1 MSRFLQLV
9 LDMFDGATTKALQG
23 FGTDNRPSPQKRKP
37 RQPKRLKPQS
47 LMGGLHSDANLLL
60 PAPAMHGPHMPS
72 EPLGQVLPKA
82 HYAHPRATRRIQ
94 LGTTDV
100 AYAFRR
106 GKRRTIGMAIGPDGL
121 EVSAPRWVTLGEVE
135 SALHEKADW
144 IARKLVEMQERQQQL
159 GAARIV
165 WADGVVLPY
174 LGDQLK
180 VVLDSTTTLKKN
192 SAQFEVAPQRSDG
205 EALAFDLSAEAG
217 AKESVQQ
224 AAQENEGKG
233 LAMQASSP
241 LLHTLRLGLPL
252 NAEPQQIRDAVQAW
266 LMRQAKALFVER
278 LNHFAPQLGVQW
290 QSVSLSS
297 AATRWGSASAN
308 GAIRLNWRLVHHK
321 RDVIDYVVAHE
332 LSHLRVMDHS
342 PRFWETV
349 QSIMPDYAQRR
360 RVLKDEPLPPWS

>member
-82 HYAHPRATRRIQ
+82 HYAHPRANRRIQ

-180 VVLDSTTTLKKN
+180 VVLDSTSTLKKN
-192 SAQFEVAPQRSDG
+192 SAQFESAQQQHVGDAS
-205 EALAFDLSAEAG
+205 ALCADAQESLQEG
-217 AKESVQQ
+217 A
-224 AAQENEGKG
+224 AAQ
-233 LAMQASSP
+233 ASES

-252 NAEPQQIRDAVQAW
+252 SAEPQQIRDAVQAW

-290 QSVSLSS
+290 QRVSLSS

-349 QSIMPDYAQRR
+349 QSVMPDYAQRR

>member
-23 FGTDNRPSPQKRKP
+23 LGADKRPSSKKRQP
-37 RQPKRLKPQS
+37 RQPKRLKPQR
-47 LMGGLHSDANLLL
+47 LMGGLHRDANAL
-60 PAPAMHGPHMPS
+60 PPTPAFHGPHMPS

-106 GKRRTIGMAIGPDGL
+106 GKRRTIGMAVGPDGL

-165 WADGVVLPY
+165 WVDGVVLPY

-180 VVLDSTTTLKKN
+180 VVLDSSSMLKKN
-192 SAQFEVAPQRSDG
+192 SAQFEPAQQIQVGD
-205 EALAFDLSAEAG
+205 ALSLSADIG
-217 AKESVQQ
+217 TQESVQADVATQ
-224 AAQENEGKG
+224 AAV
-233 LAMQASSP
+233 P

-266 LMRQAKALFVER
+266 LMRQAKALFVAR
-278 LNHFAPQLGVQW
+278 LNHYAPQLGVQW
-290 QSVSLSS
+290 QRVSLSS

-349 QSIMPDYAQRR
+349 QSVMPDYAQRR

>member
-23 FGTDNRPSPQKRKP
+23 P
-37 RQPKRLKPQS
+37 
-47 LMGGLHSDANLLL
+47 NL
-60 PAPAMHGPHMPS
+60 PS
-72 EPLGQVLPKA
+72 EPLGQVLPRA

-121 EVSAPRWVTLGEVE
+121 EVSAPRWVTVGEVE
-135 SALHEKADW
+135 AALHEKADW

-174 LGDQLK
+174 LGDQLQ
-180 VVLDSTTTLKKN
+180 VVLDSSSLLKKN
-192 SAQFEVAPQRSDG
+192 SAQFEP
-205 EALAFDLSAEAG
+205 
-217 AKESVQQ
+217 
-224 AAQENEGKG
+224 AQHDDVT
-233 LAMQASSP
+233 QASSP
-241 LLHTLRLGLPL
+241 VLHTLRLGLPL
-252 NAEPQQIRDAVQAW
+252 NAQPQQIRDAVQAW

-278 LNHFAPQLGVQW
+278 LNHYAPQLGVQW
-290 QSVSLSS
+290 QRVSLSS

-349 QSIMPDYAQRR
+349 QSVMPDYAQRR

>member
-23 FGTDNRPSPQKRKP
+23 LGADKRPSPQKRKP

-47 LMGGLHSDANLLL
+47 VMGSLHRDATNAL
-60 PAPAMHGPHMPS
+60 PPAAAQHGPHMPS

-82 HYAHPRATRRIQ
+82 NYAHPRATRRIQ

-174 LGDQLK
+174 LGDQLQ
-180 VVLDSTTTLKKN
+180 VVLDSSRALKKN
-192 SAQFEVAPQRSDG
+192 SAQFEPAQQQRVGD
-205 EALAFDLSAEAG
+205 AAFLGADTGMQHSA
-217 AKESVQQ
+217 
-224 AAQENEGKG
+224 
-233 LAMQASSP
+233 QASGATQVAAP

-266 LMRQAKALFVER
+266 LMRQATALFVER

-290 QSVSLSS
+290 QRVSLSS

-321 RDVIDYVVAHE
+321 REVIDYVVAHE
-332 LSHLRVMDHS
+332 LSHLRVMDHG
-342 PRFWETV
+342 PRFWEAV
-349 QSIMPDYAQRR
+349 QSIMPDYARRR

>member
-9 LDMFDGATTKALQG
+9 LDMFDAGAAKAPPRPAPISLQG
-23 FGTDNRPSPQKRKP
+23 
-37 RQPKRLKPQS
+37 
-47 LMGGLHSDANLLL
+47 
-60 PAPAMHGPHMPS
+60 PHQPS
-72 EPLGQVLPKA
+72 ESLGHVLPKA
-82 HYAHPRATRRIQ
+82 HYVHPRASRRIQ

-180 VVLDSTTTLKKN
+180 VVLDSTRTLKMK
-192 SAQFEVAPQRSDG
+192 SAQFEP
-205 EALAFDLSAEAG
+205 
-217 AKESVQQ
+217 
-224 AAQENEGKG
+224 
-233 LAMQASSP
+233 ASP
-241 LLHTLRLGLPL
+241 MHTLRLGLPL
-252 NAEPQQIRDAVQAW
+252 NAEPPQIRDAVQAW
-266 LMRQAKALFVER
+266 LMRQAKTLFIER
-278 LNHFAPQLGVQW
+278 LDHYAPQLGVQW
-290 QSVSLSS
+290 QRVSLSS

-308 GAIRLNWRLVHHK
+308 GSIRLNWRLVHHK

-349 QSIMPDYAQRR
+349 QSVMPDYAQRR
-360 RVLKDEPLPPWS
+360 RILKDEPLPPWS

>member
-23 FGTDNRPSPQKRKP
+23 LGSDQRPNAKRRAP
-37 RQPKRLKPQS
+37 RQPKRIKPSAS
-47 LMGGLHSDANLLL
+47 LGGRHGDTLATPSTT
-60 PAPAMHGPHMPS
+60 PAPALHGPHLPS

-165 WADGVVLPY
+165 WADGVLLPY

-180 VVLDSTTTLKKN
+180 VVLDSTSTLKKN
-192 SAQFEVAPQRSDG
+192 SAQFEPALPPHVDGVRVHSSIAP
-205 EALAFDLSAEAG
+205 AG
-217 AKESVQQ
+217 ATEVVQEGAAAQ
-224 AAQENEGKG
+224 AAQ
-233 LAMQASSP
+233 P

-252 NAEPQQIRDAVQAW
+252 NAESQQIRDAVQAW

-278 LNHFAPQLGVQW
+278 LDHYAPQLGVQW
-290 QSVSLSS
+290 QRVSLSS

-349 QSIMPDYAQRR
+349 QSVMPDYAQRR

>member
-9 LDMFDGATTKALQG
+9 LDMFDGATAKALQG
-23 FGTDNRPSPQKRKP
+23 LGTDKRPSPKK
-37 RQPKRLKPQS
+37 RQPQTPKRIKPQT
-47 LMGGLHSDANLLL
+47 LFGGLHSDASAL
-60 PAPAMHGPHMPS
+60 PATPALHGPHLPS

-174 LGDQLK
+174 LGEQLQ
-180 VVLDSTTTLKKN
+180 VVLDSSSTLKKN
-192 SAQFEVAPQRSDG
+192 SAQFEPAQQPHVGD
-205 EALAFDLSAEAG
+205 ALSLG
-217 AKESVQQ
+217 ADVTTQ
-224 AAQENEGKG
+224 AA
-233 LAMQASSP
+233 AP

-252 NAEPQQIRDAVQAW
+252 NAEPPQIRDAVQAW

-278 LNHFAPQLGVQW
+278 LNHYAPQLGVQW
-290 QSVSLSS
+290 QRVSLSS

-349 QSIMPDYAQRR
+349 QSVMPDYAQRR
-360 RVLKDEPLPPWS
+360 RILKDEPLPPWS

>member
-23 FGTDNRPSPQKRKP
+23 LGTDKRPSPKKRQP

-47 LMGGLHSDANLLL
+47 LMGGLHGDASALS
-60 PAPAMHGPHMPS
+60 PAPTLHGPHLPS

-144 IARKLVEMQERQQQL
+144 IARKLLEMQERQHQL

-165 WADGVVLPY
+165 WADGVLLPY

-180 VVLDSTTTLKKN
+180 VVLDSTCTLKKN
-192 SAQFEVAPQRSDG
+192 SAQFEPALPPHVEGVQVHSSIAP
-205 EALAFDLSAEAG
+205 AG
-217 AKESVQQ
+217 ATEVVQEGAAVQ
-224 AAQENEGKG
+224 AAQ
-233 LAMQASSP
+233 P
-241 LLHTLRLGLPL
+241 LLHTLRLGLPR

-278 LNHFAPQLGVQW
+278 LDHYAPQLGVQW
-290 QSVSLSS
+290 QRVSLSS

-349 QSIMPDYAQRR
+349 QSVMPDYAQRR

>member
-9 LDMFDGATTKALQG
+9 LDMFDGATAKA
-23 FGTDNRPSPQKRKP
+23 PQRSNP
-37 RQPKRLKPQS
+37 VAL
-47 LMGGLHSDANLLL
+47 
-60 PAPAMHGPHMPS
+60 HGPHVPS
-72 EPLGQVLPKA
+72 ESLGQVLPKA

-165 WADGVVLPY
+165 WVDGVVLPY
-174 LGDQLK
+174 LGEQLQ
-180 VVLDSTTTLKKN
+180 VVLDSSSTLKKN
-192 SAQFEVAPQRSDG
+192 SAQFEPAQQPHVGD
-205 EALAFDLSAEAG
+205 ALSLG
-217 AKESVQQ
+217 ADVTTQ
-224 AAQENEGKG
+224 AA
-233 LAMQASSP
+233 AP

-252 NAEPQQIRDAVQAW
+252 NAAPPQIRDAVQAW

-278 LNHFAPQLGVQW
+278 LNHYAPQLGVQW
-290 QSVSLSS
+290 QRVSLSS

-349 QSIMPDYAQRR
+349 QSVMPDYAQRR
-360 RVLKDEPLPPWS
+360 RILKDEPLPPWS

>member
-9 LDMFDGATTKALQG
+9 LDMFDGAAAKAP
-23 FGTDNRPSPQKRKP
+23 PSPQP
-37 RQPKRLKPQS
+37 RS
-47 LMGGLHSDANLLL
+47 LQ
-60 PAPAMHGPHMPS
+60 GPHMPS

-82 HYAHPRATRRIQ
+82 HHVHPRATRRIQ
-94 LGTTDV
+94 LGATDV

-135 SALHEKADW
+135 SALHEKSDW

-159 GAARIV
+159 GAKRIV

-174 LGDQLK
+174 LGDQLQ
-180 VVLDSTTTLKKN
+180 VVLDSSSALKKK
-192 SAQFEVAPQRSDG
+192 SAQFEPAYAHVT
-205 EALAFDLSAEAG
+205 
-217 AKESVQQ
+217 
-224 AAQENEGKG
+224 
-233 LAMQASSP
+233 P
-241 LLHTLRLGLPL
+241 LKHTLRVGLPL

-266 LMRQAKALFVER
+266 LMRQAKALFVTR

-290 QSVSLSS
+290 QRVSLSS

-308 GAIRLNWRLVHHK
+308 GAIRLNWRLIHHK
-321 RDVIDYVVAHE
+321 LDVIDYVVAHE

-349 QSIMPDYAQRR
+349 QSVMPDYAQRR
-360 RVLKDEPLPPWS
+360 RVLKDEPLPPWV